1 MRLFK
6 LISIL
11 VVLFCY
17 NCNKNKRKDDFIKER
32 IKATSLSYQEYIEKT
47 NIPKSF
53 YSHFPMTIKKL
64 PIKLYS
70 NDDLSRDFIYVML
83 FEYEIDKKTMD
94 SLSAVIKN
102 GNIVKYSDKDLKT
115 LVINKQNLEKE
126 YINFVPYFETHS
138 YDYLEN
144 VVSTKDVYSDRTKT
158 GLSENFDIYIFN
170 TKSKDIL
177 SDIQTL
183 RSILKQDIKG
193 YSRGI
198 CINTKKSILIYWFLA
213 W

>member
-11 VVLFCY
+11 VVLFYY
-17 NCNKNKRKDDFIKER
+17 NCDKNKKKDDFIKER

-83 FEYEIDKKTMD
+83 FEYDIDKKTMD

-115 LVINKQNLEKE
+115 LVINKQNLEKK
-126 YINFVPYFETHS
+126 YINFVPYFETHL

-183 RSILKQDIKG
+183 RSILKQDVKG